1 MDCGY
6 LFRDFVQVIYDGFLQ
21 GILMGFELTV
31 MDRLPDGLTD
41 ESDEVWMEG
50 RNSHPKLWQK
60 SLTM

>member
-1 MDCGY
+1 M
-6 LFRDFVQVIYDGFLQ
+6 QVIYDGFLQ
-21 GILMGFELTV
+21 GILMRFELTV

-50 RNSHPKLWQK
+50 RNSHPKLWQE